1 MNSKPKPIGEEEE
14 KIAQFKSEFDE
25 AVSDLMRSYNKTE
38 DDAKLI
44 IGTIIINTLKK
55 IQINSD
61 EMPFLEFYNKYVHT
75 LRVLYYSD
83 FTVDQLEHII
93 EQTPMSVDD
102 KKIARKIFVEGKTYN
117 TVAGECCIAEPK
129 TVASKKEKI
138 SDLLRITASKM
149 SKLS

>member
-1 MNSKPKPIGEEEE
+1 MNSKPKPIGEEKE
-14 KIAQFKSEFDE
+14 KITQFKSEFDE

-44 IGTIIINTLKK
+44 IGTIIVNTLKK
-55 IQINSD
+55 IQIDSD
-61 EMPFLEFYNKYVHT
+61 EMSFLEFYNKYVHT

-102 KKIARKIFVEGKTYN
+102 KKIAYKIFIEGKTYN